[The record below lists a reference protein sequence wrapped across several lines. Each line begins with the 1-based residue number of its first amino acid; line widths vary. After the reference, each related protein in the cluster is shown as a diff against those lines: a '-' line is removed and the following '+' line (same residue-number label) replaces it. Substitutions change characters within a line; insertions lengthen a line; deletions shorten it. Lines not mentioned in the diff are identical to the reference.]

1 MNYTVLISGG
11 NMDTNKMAYRN
22 DSYSKVTGRA
32 YYVDDFRFY
41 NEARCIPVYSGYV
54 HAKLNNIN
62 FKEAENYPGVIKV
75 VTWKD
80 VPGQIKSG
88 QIFQDYSILVQ
99 DKIRYEGD
107 VMALVIAETE
117 EAAIAASKLITLEIE
132 ELPII
137 LDSNE
142 AIQDGA
148 PLIHEEFAK
157 NIICHHKV
165 RKGDI
170 EKAFNECDYI
180 IEKEFHT
187 PLVEHAYLETEG
199 SICIPKRNGGI
210 EVYGSMQHPF
220 STRRFVSSHLGI
232 PISQIEVFSH
242 PVGGSFG
249 GKDDTAAMICAR
261 TALAA
266 TLINRPVR
274 MIYTRE
280 WSIKESYKRVP
291 YDIKYKYGINKNGNI
306 KAVNCYILAN
316 SGAIASTTPWLTW
329 RSTAQSCGPYMVPNV
344 NTDVYGVATNNSF
357 TGAFR
362 GFGAPQSNFAIE
374 QMMDICA
381 EKIQMD
387 PIAFRKQ
394 NGVIDG
400 STTITGQVLDTHK
413 VSLHQVIDSVVES
426 SGFYAKFKKNDYGKG
441 NNEKFYGIGLAASYR
456 GSSIG
461 AEGMD
466 FASCTVN
473 CQFDGSIVLS
483 TGIFENGQGAESA
496 MNIMLSEQLG
506 VKLDRIFYATPSTSN
521 IPDSGTTVAS
531 RGTLMGGGA
540 IKDAVI
546 KLKDIMTQNLSDKL
560 RCLPREVVFKDDHL
574 WGRDGYKLPWDEA
587 VRILHSRKVFPFA
600 FGYFQAPSV
609 TWDEETGQGDAYF
622 TYVYSCQAAEVE
634 VDRKTGKVKVLK
646 VTAAHDI
653 GKAINKDMVEGQIY
667 GGIVQGM
674 GMALTEKIECI
685 DGFIQPLNLN
695 KYKIPK
701 AGDSPEMKAII
712 IENADPNSPT
722 GAKGIG
728 EPALEI
734 TAPAIAN
741 AVYNATG
748 YRSYSMP
755 IKVPIDRWN

>member
-1 MNYTVLISGG
+1 MSSKNT
-11 NMDTNKMAYRN
+11 AYRN
-22 DSYSKVTGRA
+22 DSVSKVTGRA

-62 FKEAENYPGVIKV
+62 YTDAENYPGVIKV
-75 VTWKD
+75 ITWKD

-88 QIFQDYSILVQ
+88 QIFQDYSILVK

-107 VMALVIAETE
+107 VVALVVAETE
-117 EAAIAASKLITLEIE
+117 EAALQGAQLISLDVD
-132 ELPII
+132 ELPVI
-137 LDSNE
+137 LDSFE
-142 AIQDGA
+142 AMQEGT
-148 PLIHEEFAK
+148 PLIHDEFNN

-165 RKGDI
+165 RRGDVD
-170 EKAFNECDYI
+170 KAFNECDVI
-180 IEKEFHT
+180 VERDFHT
-187 PLVEHAYLETEG
+187 PFVEHAFLETEG

-220 STRRFVSSHLGI
+220 STRRFVSAHLGL

-249 GKDDTAAMICAR
+249 GKDDTAAMVCAR

-266 TLINRPVR
+266 CLINRPVR

-280 WSIKESYKRVP
+280 WSMMEGYKRVP
-291 YDIKYKYGINKNGNI
+291 YDIKYKYGLTKDGYI

-344 NTDVYGVATNNSF
+344 NTDVYGVATNNGF

-381 EKIQMD
+381 EKLDID
-387 PIAFRKQ
+387 PITFRKQ

-400 STTITGQVLDTHK
+400 STTITGQVLNTHK
-413 VSLHQVIDSVVES
+413 VSLHQVIDTVIDA
-426 SGFYAKFKKNDYGKG
+426 SGYREKMGKNSHGKG
-441 NNEKFYGIGLAASYR
+441 DSVSFYGIGLASSYR

-496 MNIMLSEQLG
+496 MNIMLADLLG
-506 VKLDRIFYATPSTSN
+506 VKLERIFYTTPSTSN

-587 VRILHSRKVFPFA
+587 VRILHTRKVFPFA

-622 TYVYSCQAAEVE
+622 TYVYSSQVAEVE
-634 VDRKTGKVKVLK
+634 VDKKSGKVKVLK

-653 GKAINKDMVEGQIY
+653 GKAINKDMVEGQIF

-674 GMALTEKIECI
+674 GMALIEDLTMI
-685 DGFIQPLNLN
+685 DGHVQQLNLN

-701 AGDSPEMKAII
+701 STDMPDMEAII
-712 IENADPNSPT
+712 IENQDPNSPT

-734 TAPAIAN
+734 IAPAIAN

-755 IKVPIDRWN
+755 IKVPILEGSNT

>member
-1 MNYTVLISGG
+1 MGSKNI
-11 NMDTNKMAYRN
+11 AYRN
-22 DSYSKVTGRA
+22 DAVSKVTGRA
-32 YYVDDFRFY
+32 HYIDDFRFY

-54 HAKLNNIN
+54 HAKLNGIN
-62 FKEAENYPGVIKV
+62 FEEAEKYPGVIKI
-75 VTWKD
+75 VTWMD
-80 VPGQIKSG
+80 VPGQIKYG
-88 QIFQDYSILVQ
+88 QIFKDYSILVQ

-107 VMALVIAETE
+107 VVALVIAETE
-117 EAAIAASKLITLEIE
+117 KIAIEASKLIILDVE
-132 ELPII
+132 ELPVV
-137 LDSNE
+137 LDSYE
-142 AIQDGA
+142 AMQDGA
-148 PLIHEEFAK
+148 PLINEEFAN

-165 RKGDI
+165 RRGDVD
-170 EKAFNECDYI
+170 KAFKECDLI
-180 IEKEFHT
+180 IEREFHT

-220 STRRFVSSHLGI
+220 STRRFVSTHLGL
-232 PISQIEVFSH
+232 PVSEIEVFSH

-274 MIYTRE
+274 MIYNRE
-280 WSIKESYKRVP
+280 WSMKESYKRVP
-291 YDIKYKYGINKNGNI
+291 YDFKYKYGLTKDGYI
-306 KAVNCYILAN
+306 KAVNCYALAN
-316 SGAIASTTPWLTW
+316 SGAITSTTPWLTW
-329 RSTAQSCGPYMVPNV
+329 RSTAQSCGPYIVPNV
-344 NTDVYGVATNNSF
+344 NTDIYGIATNNCF

-381 EKIQMD
+381 EELNID
-387 PIAFRKQ
+387 PIDFRKQ
-394 NGVIDG
+394 NGVVDG
-400 STTITGQVLDTHK
+400 STTITGQILNNHK
-413 VSLHQVIDSVVES
+413 VSLHEVIDKVVEAS
-426 SGFYAKFKKNDYGKG
+426 DYYKNIKKSDHGKG
-441 NNEKFYGIGLAASYR
+441 DKDKFYGIGLASSYR

-496 MNIMLSEQLG
+496 MNIMLADLLG
-506 VKLDRIFYATPSTSN
+506 VNIDRIFYTTPSTSN

-540 IKDAVI
+540 IKDAVE
-546 KLKDIMTQNLSDKL
+546 KLKHIMTQNLSDKL
-560 RCLPREVVFKDDHL
+560 RCLPREVVFKEDHL
-574 WGRDGYKLPWDEA
+574 WGRDGYKLAWDEA
-587 VRILHSRKVFPFA
+587 VRILHTRREFPYA

-653 GKAINKDMVEGQIY
+653 GKAINKEMVKGQIF

-674 GMALTEKIECI
+674 GMTLIEELI
-685 DGFIQPLNLN
+685 IVDGHIQQSNLN
-695 KYKIPK
+695 KYKIPRSS
-701 AGDSPEMKAII
+701 DMPDMQAII
-712 IENADPNSPT
+712 VENPDPASPT

-728 EPALEI
+728 EPSIEI

-755 IKVPIDRWN
+755 IKVPVDKE

>member
-1 MNYTVLISGG
+1 MSSKNI
-11 NMDTNKMAYRN
+11 AYRN
-22 DSYSKVTGRA
+22 DAVSKVTGRA

-54 HAKLNNIN
+54 HAKLNSIN
-62 FKEAENYPGVIKV
+62 FEEAENFPGVIKV

-107 VMALVIAETE
+107 VVALVIAESE
-117 EAAIAASKLITLEIE
+117 EIAIEASRLITLDVE
-132 ELPII
+132 ELPIV
-137 LDSNE
+137 LDSFE
-142 AIQDGA
+142 AMQDGA
-148 PLIHEEFAK
+148 PLINEEFTN

-165 RKGDI
+165 RRGDI
-170 EKAFNECDYI
+170 DKGFDECDMI
-180 IEKEFHT
+180 IEREFHT

-220 STRRFVSSHLGI
+220 STRRFVSTHLGM
-232 PISQIEVFSH
+232 PISEIEVFSH

-274 MIYTRE
+274 MIYNRA
-280 WSIKESYKRVP
+280 WSMKESYKRVP
-291 YDIKYKYGINKNGNI
+291 YDFKYKYGLTKDGYI
-306 KAVNCYILAN
+306 KAVNCYALAN

-344 NTDVYGVATNNSF
+344 KTDIYGVATNNSF

-381 EKIQMD
+381 EELGMD
-387 PIAFRKQ
+387 PIVFRKQ
-394 NGVIDG
+394 NGVVDG
-400 STTITGQVLDTHK
+400 STTITGQVLNTHK
-413 VSLHQVIDSVVES
+413 VSLHEVIDKVVEAS
-426 SGFYAKFKKNDYGKG
+426 DYYEKIKKSDHGRGDKD
-441 NNEKFYGIGLAASYR
+441 KFYGIGLASSYR

-496 MNIMLSEQLG
+496 MNIMLADLLG
-506 VKLDRIFYATPSTSN
+506 VNIDRIFYTTPSTSN

-540 IKDAVI
+540 IKDAVV
-546 KLKDIMTQNLSDKL
+546 KLKHIMAQNLSDKL
-560 RCLPREVVFKDDHL
+560 RCLPREVVFKEDHL

-587 VRILHSRKVFPFA
+587 VRILHSRKEFPFA

-653 GKAINKDMVEGQIY
+653 GKAINKEMVEGQIF

-674 GMALTEKIECI
+674 GMALIEDI
-685 DGFIQPLNLN
+685 IMVDGHIQQTNLN

-701 AGDSPEMKAII
+701 ATDMPDMQAII
-712 IENADPNSPT
+712 VENPDPTSPT

-755 IKVPIDRWN
+755 IKVPVDKEL

>member
-1 MNYTVLISGG
+1 MGSKKI
-11 NMDTNKMAYRN
+11 AYRN
-22 DSYSKVTGRA
+22 DAVSKVTGRA

-41 NEARCIPVYSGYV
+41 TEARSIPVYSGYV
-54 HAKLNNIN
+54 HAKLNSIN
-62 FKEAENYPGVIKV
+62 FEEAENYPGVIKI

-107 VMALVIAETE
+107 VIALVIAESE
-117 EAAIAASKLITLEIE
+117 KAAIEASKLITIDVD
-132 ELPII
+132 ELPVV
-137 LDSNE
+137 LDSFE
-142 AIQDGA
+142 AMQDGA
-148 PLIHEEFAK
+148 PLINEEFTN

-165 RKGDI
+165 RRGDI
-170 EKAFNECDYI
+170 DKGFDECDLI
-180 IEKEFHT
+180 IEREFHT

-220 STRRFVSSHLGI
+220 STRRFVSTHLGI
-232 PISQIEVFSH
+232 PISEIEVFSH

-274 MIYTRE
+274 MIYNRE
-280 WSIKESYKRVP
+280 WSMKESYKRVP
-291 YDIKYKYGINKNGNI
+291 YDFKYKYGLTKDGYI
-306 KAVNCYILAN
+306 KAVNCYALAN
-316 SGAIASTTPWLTW
+316 SGAISSTTPWLTW

-344 NTDVYGVATNNSF
+344 KTDIFGIATNNGF

-381 EKIQMD
+381 EELDMD
-387 PIAFRKQ
+387 PIVFRKQ

-400 STTITGQVLDTHK
+400 SVTITGQVLNTHK
-413 VSLHQVIDSVVES
+413 VSLHQVIDTVIEASDYYE
-426 SGFYAKFKKNDYGKG
+426 KIKKNDHGKG
-441 NNEKFYGIGLAASYR
+441 DNDKFYGIGLASSYR

-473 CQFDGSIVLS
+473 CQFDGSILLS

-496 MNIMLSEQLG
+496 MNIMLADLLG
-506 VKLDRIFYATPSTSN
+506 VNIDRIFYTTPSTSN

-540 IKDAVI
+540 IKDAVV
-546 KLKDIMTQNLSDKL
+546 KLKHIMTQNLSDKL
-560 RCLPREVVFKDDHL
+560 RCLPREVVFKDDCL
-574 WGRDGYKLPWDEA
+574 WGRDGYKLLWDEA
-587 VRILHSRKVFPFA
+587 VRILHTRKEFPFA

-634 VDRKTGKVKVLK
+634 VDRKTGKVNVLR

-653 GKAINKDMVEGQIY
+653 GKAINRNMVEGQIF

-674 GMALTEKIECI
+674 GWALIEDLQMI
-685 DGFIQPLNLN
+685 DGHVQQINLN

-701 AGDSPEMKAII
+701 ATDMPDMQAII
-712 IENADPNSPT
+712 VENPDPTSPT

-755 IKVPIDRWN
+755 IRVPVEKEQ

>member
-1 MNYTVLISGG
+1 MDSKTV
-11 NMDTNKMAYRN
+11 AYRN
-22 DSYSKVTGRA
+22 DSLAKVTGRA

-54 HAKLNNIN
+54 HAKILNIDIE
-62 FKEAENYPGVIKV
+62 EAENMPGVLKV
-75 VTWKD
+75 ITWKD

-107 VMALVIAETE
+107 VIALVIAETE
-117 EAAIAASKLITLEIE
+117 EIAIKASELIKLEVE
-132 ELPII
+132 KLPII
-137 LDSNE
+137 LDSFE
-142 AIQDGA
+142 AIKDGA
-148 PLIHEEFAK
+148 PLINEEFST

-165 RKGDI
+165 RKGDV
-170 EKAFNECDYI
+170 EKAFSECDVVL
-180 IEKEFHT
+180 EKEFHT

-220 STRRFVSSHLGI
+220 STRRFVSAHLGM
-232 PISQIEVFSH
+232 PISEIEVFSH

-249 GKDDTAAMICAR
+249 GKDDTAAMVCAR

-266 TLINRPVR
+266 TLVNRPVR

-291 YDIKYKYGINKNGNI
+291 YDIKYKYGLTNDGYI

-381 EKIQMD
+381 EALKID
-387 PIAFRKQ
+387 PIVFRKQ
-394 NGVIDG
+394 NGVVDG
-400 STTITGQVLDTHK
+400 STTITGQVLNNHK
-413 VSLHQVIDSVVES
+413 VSLHEVIDTVVKS
-426 SGFYAKFKKNDYGKG
+426 SNYYEKIKLCDHGKG
-441 NNEKFYGIGLAASYR
+441 DKDKFYGIGLASSYR

-466 FASCTVN
+466 FASCTIN

-496 MNIMLSEQLG
+496 MNIMLADLLG
-506 VKLDRIFYATPSTSN
+506 VKLERIFYATPSTST

-540 IKDAVI
+540 IKDAVV
-546 KLKDIMTQNLSDKL
+546 KLKEIMRQNLSDKL
-560 RCLPREVVFKDDHL
+560 RCLPREVVFKDDFL
-574 WGRDGYKLPWDEA
+574 WGRDGYKLSWTEA
-587 VRILHSRKVFPFA
+587 VKILHSRKVFPFA

-653 GKAINKDMVEGQIY
+653 GKAINRDMVEGQIF
-667 GGIVQGM
+667 GGIVQGL
-674 GMALTEKIECI
+674 GWTLTEDLQSNNGIIK
-685 DGFIQPLNLN
+685 QTNLN

-701 AGDSPEMKAII
+701 ASDMPEMKAII
-712 IENADPNSPT
+712 IENADPTSPT

-748 YRSYSMP
+748 YRAYSLP
-755 IKVPIDRWN
+755 IKIPVDKAT

>member
-1 MNYTVLISGG
+1 MGSKNI
-11 NMDTNKMAYRN
+11 AYRN
-22 DSYSKVTGRA
+22 DAVSKVTGRA

-54 HAKLNNIN
+54 HAKLNSIN
-62 FKEAENYPGVIKV
+62 FEEAEKYPGVIKV

-107 VMALVIAETE
+107 VVALVIAESE
-117 EAAIAASKLITLEIE
+117 EIAIEAAKMITLDVE

-137 LDSNE
+137 LDSYE
-142 AIQDGA
+142 AMQDGA
-148 PLIHEEFAK
+148 PLINEEFAN

-165 RKGDI
+165 RRGDVDKGFD
-170 EKAFNECDYI
+170 ECDLI
-180 IEKEFHT
+180 IEREFHT

-220 STRRFVSSHLGI
+220 STRRFVSTHLGL
-232 PISQIEVFSH
+232 PISEIEVFSH

-249 GKDDTAAMICAR
+249 GKDDTAAIICAR

-274 MIYTRE
+274 MIYNRE
-280 WSIKESYKRVP
+280 WSMKESYKRVP
-291 YDIKYKYGINKNGNI
+291 YDFKYKYGLTKDGYI
-306 KAVNCYILAN
+306 KAVNCYALAN

-329 RSTAQSCGPYMVPNV
+329 RSTAQSCGPYLVPNV
-344 NTDVYGVATNNSF
+344 NTDIYGVATNNSF

-381 EKIQMD
+381 EELNMD

-394 NGVIDG
+394 NGVVDG
-400 STTITGQVLDTHK
+400 STTITGQILNTHK
-413 VSLHQVIDSVVES
+413 VSLHEVIDKVVEAS
-426 SGFYAKFKKNDYGKG
+426 DYYEKIKKSDHGRGDKD
-441 NNEKFYGIGLAASYR
+441 KFYGIGLASSYR

-496 MNIMLSEQLG
+496 MNIMLADLLG
-506 VKLDRIFYATPSTSN
+506 VNIDRIFYTTPSTSN

-540 IKDAVI
+540 IKDAVV
-546 KLKDIMTQNLSDKL
+546 KLKHIMAQNLSDKL
-560 RCLPREVVFKDDHL
+560 RCLPREVLFKEDHL

-587 VRILHSRKVFPFA
+587 VRILHSRKEFPFA

-653 GKAINKDMVEGQIY
+653 GKAINKEMVEGQIF

-674 GMALTEKIECI
+674 GMALIEDI
-685 DGFIQPLNLN
+685 IMVDGHIQQTNLN

-701 AGDSPEMKAII
+701 ATDMPDMQAII
-712 IENADPNSPT
+712 VENPDPTSPT

-755 IKVPIDRWN
+755 IKVPVDKEL

>member
-1 MNYTVLISGG
+1 MEKKTV
-11 NMDTNKMAYRN
+11 AYRN

-54 HAKLNNIN
+54 HAKLNSIN
-62 FKEAENYPGVIKV
+62 YSEAEKYPGVLKII
-75 VTWKD
+75 TWKD

-88 QIFQDYSILVQ
+88 QIFQDYSILVK

-107 VMALVIAETE
+107 VVALVVAETE
-117 EAAIAASKLITLEIE
+117 EAALEASKLITLDVE
-132 ELPII
+132 ELPIV
-137 LDSNE
+137 LDSYE
-142 AIQDGA
+142 AMQDGA
-148 PLIHEEFAK
+148 ALINDEFSN

-165 RKGDI
+165 RRGDV
-170 EKAFNECDYI
+170 EKAFKECDYV

-220 STRRFVSSHLGI
+220 STRRFVSTHLGI
-232 PISQIEVFSH
+232 SISQIEVFSH

-249 GKDDTAAMICAR
+249 GKDDTAAIVCAR

-266 TLINRPVR
+266 TLINRPVK

-291 YDIKYKYGINKNGNI
+291 YDIKYKYGINKDGYI
-306 KAVNCYILAN
+306 QAVNCYILAN

-329 RSTAQSCGPYMVPNV
+329 RSTAQCCGPYMVPNV
-344 NTDVYGVATNNSF
+344 HTDVYGIATNNSF
-357 TGAFR
+357 SGAFR
-362 GFGAPQSNFAIE
+362 GFGATQSNFAIE

-381 EKIQMD
+381 EKLKMD
-387 PIAFRKQ
+387 PIIFRKQ

-400 STTITGQVLDTHK
+400 STTITGQVLNNHK
-413 VSLHQVIDSVVES
+413 VSLHQVIDSVVEAS
-426 SGFYAKFKKNDYGKG
+426 DYYKKIKLSDRGMGDKD
-441 NNEKFYGIGLAASYR
+441 KFYGIGLASSYR

-496 MNIMLSEQLG
+496 MNIMLADLLG
-506 VKLDRIFYATPSTSN
+506 VNIERIVYVTPSTSN

-540 IKDAVI
+540 IKDAVD
-546 KLKDIMTQNLSDKL
+546 KLKEIMTQNLSDKL
-560 RCLPREVVFKDDHL
+560 RCLPREIVFKDDHL
-574 WGRDGYKLPWDEA
+574 WGREGYKLPWKEA
-587 VRILHSRKVFPFA
+587 VSILHVRRIFPYA

-653 GKAINKDMVEGQIY
+653 GKAINKEMVEGQIF

-674 GMALTEKIECI
+674 GMTLTEDIQCV
-685 DGFIQPLNLN
+685 DGFIQQLNLN

-701 AGDSPEMKAII
+701 ATDMPDMKAII
-712 IENADPNSPT
+712 IENPDPSSPT

-755 IKVPIDRWN
+755 IKVPVEK

>member
-1 MNYTVLISGG
+1 METKTG
-11 NMDTNKMAYRN
+11 AYRN
-22 DSYSKVTGRA
+22 DAISKVTGRA

-41 NEARCIPVYSGYV
+41 NEARAIPVYSGSV
-54 HAKLNNIN
+54 HARLIGIN
-62 FKEAENYPGVIKV
+62 FKEAENYPGVLKII
-75 VTWKD
+75 TWKD
-80 VPGQIKSG
+80 VPGKIRSG
-88 QIFQDYSILVQ
+88 QIYQDYSILVK

-107 VMALVIAETE
+107 VVAIVVAEDEKT
-117 EAAIAASKLITLEIE
+117 AIEASKLIVLDLE
-132 ELPII
+132 ELPVVFE
-137 LDSNE
+137 SSK
-142 AIQDGA
+142 AISDDA
-148 PLIHEEFAK
+148 PLINEEFK
-157 NIICHHKV
+157 NNIICHHKV
-165 RKGDI
+165 RRGDTD
-170 EKAFNECDYI
+170 KAFEECDII
-180 IEKEFHT
+180 IEREFHT

-220 STRRFVSSHLGI
+220 STRRFVSTHLGM
-232 PISQIEVFSH
+232 PISEIEVFSH

-274 MIYTRE
+274 MIYNRE
-280 WSIKESYKRVP
+280 WSMKESYKRVP
-291 YDIKYKYGINKNGNI
+291 YDIKYKYGLTNDGYI

-316 SGAIASTTPWLTW
+316 SGAVASTTPWLTW

-344 NTDVYGVATNNSF
+344 HTDVYGVATNNGF

-381 EKIQMD
+381 EELSMD
-387 PIAFRKQ
+387 PIEFRKK
-394 NGVIDG
+394 NGVVDG

-413 VSLHQVIDSVVES
+413 VSLHQVIDAVVDA
-426 SGFYAKFKKNDYGKG
+426 SGYYEKIKKSNHGKG
-441 NNEKFYGIGLAASYR
+441 DGDTFYGIGLASSYR

-496 MNIMLSEQLG
+496 MNIMLAEQLG
-506 VKLDRIFYATPSTSN
+506 VNIDRIFYTTPSTSN

-540 IKDAVI
+540 IKDAVA
-546 KLKDIMTQNLSDKL
+546 KLKHIMTQNLSDKL
-560 RCLPREVVFKDDHL
+560 RCLPREVVFRDDHL
-574 WGRDGYKLPWDEA
+574 WGRDGYKLPWEEA
-587 VRILHSRKVFPFA
+587 VRILHTRKEFPFA

-634 VDRKTGKVKVLK
+634 VNRKTGKVKVLR

-653 GKAINKDMVEGQIY
+653 GRAINKCMVKGQIY

-674 GMALTEKIECI
+674 GMALIE
-685 DGFIQPLNLN
+685 DLKMENGYVQQYNLN

-701 AGDSPEMKAII
+701 ATDMPDMEAIV
-712 IENADPNSPT
+712 IENPDPNSPT

-755 IKVPIDRWN
+755 IRIPVQQPV

>member
-1 MNYTVLISGG
+1 MGSNRV
-11 NMDTNKMAYRN
+11 AYRN
-22 DSYSKVTGRA
+22 DSLSKVTGRS
-32 YYVDDFRFY
+32 YFIDDFRFY
-41 NEARCIPVYSGYV
+41 NEARCVPVYSNYV
-54 HAKLNNIN
+54 HAVLKNIDYE
-62 FKEAENYPGVIKV
+62 EAEKYPGVIKIL
-75 VTWKD
+75 TWED

-88 QIFQDYSILVQ
+88 QIFQDYSILVK

-107 VMALVIAETE
+107 VVAMVVAESET
-117 EAAIAASKLITLEIE
+117 AAIEASKLIKLEVE
-132 ELPII
+132 ELPI
-137 LDSNE
+137 LLESED
-142 AIQDGA
+142 AIKEGA
-148 PLIHEEFAK
+148 VLINDEFSQ

-165 RKGDI
+165 RRGDI
-170 EKAFNECDYI
+170 EKGFEESDYI
-180 IEKEFHT
+180 VEKEFHT

-199 SICIPKRNGGI
+199 SICIPKRNGGV

-220 STRRFVSSHLGI
+220 STRRFISTHLGI
-232 PISQIEVFSH
+232 SISEIEVFSH

-249 GKDDTAAMICAR
+249 GKDDTAAVICAR

-266 TLINRPVR
+266 TIINRPVR

-291 YDIKYKYGINKNGNI
+291 YDIKYKYGLTKDGYI

-329 RSTAQSCGPYMVPNV
+329 RSTAQSCGPYMVDNV
-344 NTDVYGVATNNSF
+344 HTDVYGVATNKSF

-362 GFGAPQSNFAIE
+362 GFGATQSNFAIE

-381 EKIQMD
+381 EKLKMD
-387 PIAFRKQ
+387 PILFRKQ

-400 STTITGQVLDTHK
+400 STTITGQVLNNHK
-413 VSLHQVIDSVVES
+413 VSLHEVIDSVVES
-426 SGFYAKFKKNDYGKG
+426 TAYYDKIKLCDHGKG
-441 NNEKFYGIGLAASYR
+441 NKDKYYGIGLASSYR

-466 FASCTVN
+466 FASCTIN

-496 MNIMLSEQLG
+496 MNIILADLLG
-506 VKLDRIFYATPSTSN
+506 VNIDRIFYATPSTSS

-540 IKDAVI
+540 IKDAVD
-546 KLKDIMTQNLSDKL
+546 KLKDIMQQNLSDKL
-560 RCLPREVVFKDDHL
+560 RCLPREVVFKEDHL

-587 VRILHSRKVFPFA
+587 VRILHSRRVFPYS

-653 GKAINKDMVEGQIY
+653 GKAINKDMVKGQIY
-667 GGIVQGM
+667 GGIVQGL
-674 GMALTEKIECI
+674 GMALTEDMKCI
-685 DGFIQPLNLN
+685 DGHVSPLNLN

-701 AGDSPEMKAII
+701 AGDSPDMKAII

-741 AVYNATG
+741 AVYNASG
-748 YRSYSMP
+748 YRAYSMP
-755 IKVPIDRWN
+755 IKVPVEILT